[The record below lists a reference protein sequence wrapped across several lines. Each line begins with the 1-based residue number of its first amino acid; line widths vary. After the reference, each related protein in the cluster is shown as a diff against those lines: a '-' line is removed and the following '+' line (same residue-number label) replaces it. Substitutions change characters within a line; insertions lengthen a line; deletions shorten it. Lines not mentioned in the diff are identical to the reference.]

1 VLLKVLDDLRHA
13 DIRPTGIELSGDE
26 FPSLFGNARKAAVE
40 LLDSGA
46 TVPFTALSQGSHR
59 IA

>member
-26 FPSLFGNARKAAVE
+26 FPSLFGNARKQTH
-40 LLDSGA
+40 S
-46 TVPFTALSQGSHR
+46 R
-59 IA
+59 ILFPRGVYCSESRTK